1 MNAAIRPT
9 SYLRPSL
16 FWALGH
22 GLLAVIFFRV
32 GLSRA
37 LLGVPASLHA
47 PLWVG
52 FCVQSLALGFAAW
65 LLTLPLLAL
74 GRGYAWAAP
83 LLIALGTLALLV
95 DSLLFEALGFHF
107 NGLVLQVAMQKG
119 AIAETGLVFSEV
131 VFLVLGA
138 VAFLA
143 VDVLLG
149 RFVLR
154 RFAAP
159 GKRAWAPAL
168 AVLGVWVVERLGMA
182 TLSFYG
188 GHGVLAAGT
197 TLPLQ
202 PPVRM
207 NNFLRAVTGHEPKG
221 ELMIRELP
229 QAGAPAGE
237 VKPEMVRFTRKP
249 DVVFFLIESVREDFF
264 REDVMPNVWRRAHE
278 SGRIFPRHYASAA
291 STHFSLFS
299 IFYGLDAQRS
309 DATIGA
315 GQTPLLFPA
324 LRANGYDLSLIA
336 ASSVDWMSLRE
347 TVFKDVW
354 SGMQTGLPGDGHE
367 RDAEMMRRARER
379 VLATPEDQPLFL
391 FLFFIGSH
399 FNYSYPED
407 REVFT
412 PTWDGRG
419 SLAAATVDGALLKNR
434 AMNAAH
440 EVDRKI
446 EEFLQFYEE
455 ARGGSP
461 LVVITSDHGEEFR
474 EWGRVGHG
482 SDVTAEQIHVPLVIF
497 DEQMPPGIDEGVTG
511 HVDLVPTLLA
521 LLGDENPPHLYSDGL
536 PMHLAPD
543 DRYMMAT
550 VGWEPRYAIVGKDLK
565 VRFYSM
571 DAGFGSAR
579 VTDPFDKPLED
590 GEARFAKEGSKIL
603 RRLRG
608 GLGQGTVLASDD

>member
-1 MNAAIRPT
+1 MNDRIRSPHF
-9 SYLRPSL
+9 LLPSL
-16 FWALGH
+16 AWALGH
-22 GLLAVIFFRV
+22 GLLAVLFFRV

-37 LLGVPASLHA
+37 LLGVPVSLHG
-47 PLWVG
+47 PLWAG
-52 FCVQSLALGFAAW
+52 FAVQSLALGLGAW
-65 LLTLPLLAL
+65 LATLPLLLL

-83 LLIALGTLALLV
+83 LLVSVGTLALLV

-107 NGLVLQVAMQKG
+107 NSLVLQVALQKG
-119 AIAETGLVFSEV
+119 AISETGLVFSEV
-131 VFLVLGA
+131 VFLVLGS
-138 VAFLA
+138 VAFVVA
-143 VDVLLG
+143 DVLVG
-149 RFVLR
+149 RWVLR
-154 RFAAP
+154 RFAGP
-159 GKRAWAPAL
+159 GRRWWAWGL
-168 AVLGVWVVERLGMA
+168 VVLGVWVGERLGMA

-188 GHGVLAAGT
+188 GQGVLAAAT

-221 ELMIRELP
+221 ELMVRGLP
-229 QAGAPAGE
+229 QAGAPAGK
-237 VKPEMVRFTRKP
+237 VQPEMVRFTRKP
-249 DVVFFLIESVREDFF
+249 DILFFLVESVREDFF
-264 REDVMPNVWRRAHE
+264 REDVMPNLWRRGHE
-278 SGRIFPRHYASAA
+278 SGRIFPRHYSGAA

-336 ASSVDWMSLRE
+336 ASSVDWMSLQE
-347 TVFKDVW
+347 TVFRDV
-354 SGMQTGLPGDGHE
+354 SDGMQTGLPGEGHL
-367 RDAEMMRRARER
+367 RDEEMMRRAREKVR
-379 VLATPEDQPLFL
+379 ATSEDQPLFL

-419 SLAAATVDGALLKNR
+419 SLAAATVAADLLKNR
-434 AMNAAH
+434 ALNATL

-446 EEFLQFYEE
+446 EEFLAFYREE
-455 ARGGSP
+455 RGGEP
-461 LVVITSDHGEEFR
+461 LVIVTSDHGEEFR

-482 SDVTAEQIHVPLVIF
+482 SDVTTEQIHVPLVIF
-497 DEQMPPGIDEGVTG
+497 DEELPQGVDDGVTG
-511 HVDLVPTLLA
+511 HVDLVPTILS
-521 LLGDENPPHLYSDGL
+521 LLGDENPPQHYSDGF

-543 DRYMMAT
+543 DRYAMAT

-579 VTDPFDKPLED
+579 VTDPFDRPLED
-590 GEARFAKEGSKIL
+590 GEARFGQEASRIL

-608 GLGQGTVLASDD
+608 GLGQGGVTVAAE